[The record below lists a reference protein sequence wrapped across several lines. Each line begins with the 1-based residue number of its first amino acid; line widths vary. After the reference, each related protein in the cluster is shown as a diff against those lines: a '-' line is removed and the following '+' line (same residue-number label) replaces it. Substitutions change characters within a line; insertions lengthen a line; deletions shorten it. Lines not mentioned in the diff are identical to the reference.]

1 MLLTL
6 KKFNSSPP
14 QLSHAPDS
22 ISRHSQQNTG
32 AAQVPKHG
40 NTSGLSWR
48 HFCYFSWNI
57 SLWTLNNSCER
68 HLPKHRTSRETIK
81 DRWNVV
87 VKESTTEHKLHF
99 HPWKSEQ
106 RTRVWRG
113 SKAQGTNC
121 GTLLARPWGD
131 KAMANVIP
139 VCSNP
144 ILGRWQAGWPPGAQ
158 APCHQLSV
166 RCLLLHRDRFMHAHR
181 YSSVHKYIF
190 LCMLTTLS
198 KPFCT
203 LEKDHTWK
211 KLLLEQGAHLL
222 LSALQQRENFTTS
235 LLTKRSN
242 CFPVVMFWFGFFN
255 EIMSQNKPLSMLIF
269 CLYKSG
275 FSEKNIIKNSRKSK
289 TRKMCIW
296 HL

>member
-1 MLLTL
+1 MKARKWSVSTQWFLMLLTL

-81 DRWNVV
+81 DRWNVLMR
-87 VKESTTEHKLHF
+87 ESTTKHKVHF

-113 SKAQGTNC
+113 SKAEGTNC

-144 ILGRWQAGWPPGAQ
+144 ILGRCQP
-158 APCHQLSV
+158 
-166 RCLLLHRDRFMHAHR
+166 RLLLTSYLSGAC
-181 YSSVHKYIF
+181 SSTGKG
-190 LCMLTTLS
+190 LCTHIVIL
-198 KPFCT
+198 
-203 LEKDHTWK
+203 
-211 KLLLEQGAHLL
+211 
-222 LSALQQRENFTTS
+222 
-235 LLTKRSN
+235 
-242 CFPVVMFWFGFFN
+242 
-255 EIMSQNKPLSMLIF
+255 
-269 CLYKSG
+269 
-275 FSEKNIIKNSRKSK
+275 
-289 TRKMCIW
+289 CI
-296 HL
+296 